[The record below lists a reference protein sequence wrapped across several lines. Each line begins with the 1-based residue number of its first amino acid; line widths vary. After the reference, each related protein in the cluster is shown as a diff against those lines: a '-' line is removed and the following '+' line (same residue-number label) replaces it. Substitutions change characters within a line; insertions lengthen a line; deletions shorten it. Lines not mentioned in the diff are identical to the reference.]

1 MSVHIK
7 NLEADPFADS
17 FSHPLDER
25 PYRMVVFSG
34 FDQNHAPVYWVA
46 GTTSAVMNAKNALSA
61 AIKLHE
67 GNCFFCSKT
76 AKLTIDHAIPLSR
89 GGTDALSNLLVSC
102 ESGNKKKGAKPIEK
116 HDSLAARRWLKAVM
130 AQNRQRLDRINGVS
144 TSP

>member
-1 MSVHIK
+1 MTTAQYALMSVHIK

-34 FDQNHAPVYWVA
+34 FDRNHAPVYWVA

-76 AKLTIDHAIPLSR
+76 AKLTIDHAIPPEQR
-89 GGTDALSNLLVSC
+89 RHRYIVKP
-102 ESGNKKKGAKPIEK
+102 SG
-116 HDSLAARRWLKAVM
+116 
-130 AQNRQRLDRINGVS
+130 
-144 TSP
+144 